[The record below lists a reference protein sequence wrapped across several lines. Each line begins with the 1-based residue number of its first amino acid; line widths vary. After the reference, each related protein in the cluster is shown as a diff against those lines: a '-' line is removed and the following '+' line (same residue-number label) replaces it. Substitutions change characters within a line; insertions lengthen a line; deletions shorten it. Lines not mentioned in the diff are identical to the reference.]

1 MNKKIVLGTS
11 GPPAYRGFKYDIIF
25 LLLTKLSLNIHK
37 ALEGLRAQVQFF
49 CLFRLKINFSSNIR
63 EFSFEINQIDLVVT
77 PFSVKDQ
84 VWLG

>member
-1 MNKKIVLGTS
+1 VNKKIVLGTS

-25 LLLTKLSLNIHK
+25 LLLTKLSLRPSSSSQ
-37 ALEGLRAQVQFF
+37 AFF
-49 CLFRLKINFSSNIR
+49 IFSLFRLKINFSSNIW